1 MADITIE
8 QLQEVLGGSMTSLSD
23 RLESQQKSQSTSLA
37 TILRQVVG
45 QGKADIERYE
55 KTLTDKFNEVSNYI
69 KDLTKE
75 ISKKQNQSAA
85 AIPQNSSQPEDD
97 NKQVVDDKT
106 GLFNSIKSVTL
117 NTPVNSSTRAIPVRV
132 IEALNLKKVKEID
145 TKHKS
150 EVNID
155 IPAETRVWLE
165 NLMFDNFKRFTD
177 DMFERDG
184 GLSDIFGAVHDIDKL
199 LTSGKFGSNKKDD
212 DDWLSKLL
220 KFLGPLLGLGPLL
233 AGLTALLAGILAPAG
248 MAAGLLAQKGRASKR
263 LKNRRNKTTGE
274 EPVEEEPLEEEPK
287 TQTEEA
293 LEKAKEK
300 IAQKELEFD
309 KRNSKVNG
317 QIEQLNEDLLTKRQE
332 RARVEQAK
340 NDMLQESVKA
350 EDTRQKAIAEAEEK
364 SIKAKES
371 KAESDIKAA
380 EDAKIAANDAAAK
393 ATEAN
398 VKLQESYSK
407 LDAATNER
415 IEIERKINNLEA
427 EQLKAIDEH
436 NAEIKNIKEGKPTE
450 PLGDKTKAALPEKA
464 AKAADVG
471 KSVESAASDTKAA
484 AEAAKAAAKATGK
497 LSAAAEGVGGAIS
510 KWGGRAGIVGVGVSA
525 AVEGVQGYNEY
536 QDVKKEEK
544 EGKITADQARTKKAD
559 VVGGRTAEFAAR
571 TGTAFAAGAAGA
583 ELGAAL
589 GLATGPAAVVVSP
602 LLALGLGAAG
612 AFYGDKAFKAAGLDK
627 ISKQLGMKVAEGI
640 SDANKKSEEDKN
652 TRNVQSSDN
661 TLKPS
666 SPITPVEQPS
676 QITPVEP
683 ADQYKKV
690 FTNPPVDTTADGIS
704 DLNDYMGEHSN
715 LLKGLIEYQKQT
727 AANTKALINTITK
740 MQNGGNTVSVNN
752 VSSPTSF
759 IQSPVTSSSFRQAI
773 LQR

>member
-184 GLSDIFGAVHDIDKL
+184 GLSDIFGAVHDVDKL

-317 QIEQLNEDLLTKRQE
+317 QIEQLNEDLLTKKQE

-450 PLGDKTKAALPEKA
+450 PLGDKTKAALPEK
-464 AKAADVG
+464 
-471 KSVESAASDTKAA
+471 
-484 AEAAKAAAKATGK
+484 AAKATGK

-704 DLNDYMGEHSN
+704 DLNDSMGEHSN
-715 LLKGLIEYQKQT
+715 LLKGLMEYQKQT
-727 AANTKALINTITK
+727 AANTKDLIQAIKSQNSNNVNVNNISNSSTNINT
-740 MQNGGNTVSVNN
+740 N
-752 VSSPTSF
+752 
-759 IQSPVTSSSFRQAI
+759 PVTSSAFRQAV